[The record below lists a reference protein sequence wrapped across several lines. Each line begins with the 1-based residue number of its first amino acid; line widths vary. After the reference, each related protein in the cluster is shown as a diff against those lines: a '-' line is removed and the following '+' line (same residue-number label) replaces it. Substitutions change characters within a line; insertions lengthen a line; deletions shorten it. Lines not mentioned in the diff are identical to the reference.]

1 MIVEALGRLTVG
13 ALSVAILIIISA
25 SLLKKTK
32 KPLPAKK

>member
-1 MIVEALGRLTVG
+1 MIGEALGRLTVS
-13 ALSVAILIIISA
+13 ALGVAILIVISA